1 MKVLILT
8 ITAGQGH
15 NQTAKAISE
24 YLTSIGVESTYM
36 DTLEYVSPVLA
47 ETVSNGYLMSTKAM
61 PKLYGG
67 IYQMAEKRDMEY
79 RSHSLTKITDTILS
93 KKLVKYINE
102 EFRPDI
108 IVCTHIF
115 SALLITQISD
125 RLIDN
130 PKTVGIITDFTIHPY
145 WEDSAM
151 DYYITASELLTNQA
165 VKKSIAERKIKP
177 LGIPIKPKFAKK
189 ISKDEAREILG
200 IENKSTVLVMSGS
213 MGYGNV
219 VDIIKDLDK
228 SKEDFQIVSVCGYN
242 DKLKNKIDGLDLK
255 KKIYNHGFVDNVDI
269 MMDAA
274 DCIVTKP
281 GGLTSSEALAK
292 RVPILMV
299 NPIPGQEDRNVEFFL
314 NNGAAIKIS
323 STYPIDEAMYQLM
336 NNPKRGE
343 TLEEMIDVIR
353 KPNSTADLAE
363 FLKQIYQDRKNQIKH

>member
-1 MKVLILT
+1 MRVLILT

-15 NQTAKAISE
+15 NQTARAISD
-24 YLTSIGVESTYM
+24 YLNSEGIESTYM
-36 DTLEYVSPVLA
+36 DTLEYISPVLA

-61 PKLYGG
+61 PKIYGG
-67 IYQMAEKRDMEY
+67 IYQMAEKRDTEY
-79 RSHSLTKITDTILS
+79 RNHSLAKITDTILS
-93 KKLVKYINE
+93 KKLIKYITE

-115 SALLITQISD
+115 SALLVTQIAD
-125 RLIDN
+125 RLTNN
-130 PKTVGIITDFTIHPY
+130 PKTIGIITDFTIHPY

-151 DYYITASELLTNQA
+151 DYYITASELLTNQFM
-165 VKKSIAERKIKP
+165 KKGIEEEKIKP
-177 LGIPIKPKFAKK
+177 LGIPIHPKFAEK
-189 ISKDEAREILG
+189 IPKEKAKEILG
-200 IENKSTVLVMSGS
+200 IENDATVLVMSGS

-228 SKEDFQIVSVCGYN
+228 SSADFQIVSVCGN
-242 DKLKNKIDGLDLK
+242 NEKLKNKIDKLNLK
-255 KKIYNHGFVDNVDI
+255 KRIYNHGFVDNVDV

-292 RVPILMV
+292 RIPIFMV

-323 STYPIDEAMYQLM
+323 STYPIDEAMYQVLT
-336 NNPKRGE
+336 NPKRKE
-343 TLEEMIDVIR
+343 TLNEMIEILR
-353 KPNSTADLAE
+353 KPDSTRDLAKFIIDICKE
-363 FLKQIYQDRKNQIKH
+363 ADREDRS